1 MLGPA
6 RRPNNHQRDQ
16 LPGVA
21 NRATTSRDAR
31 DMGLVLQ
38 VLEPM
43 ADGNVGLA
51 PPDSD
56 RSALR
61 GRTMLFG
68 SNGDW

>member
-6 RRPNNHQRDQ
+6 KRPNNHQRDQ

-38 VLEPM
+38 VLDRAH
-43 ADGNVGLA
+43 ADGNVAARHPGDGPQ
-51 PPDSD
+51 PP
-56 RSALR
+56 
-61 GRTMLFG
+61 
-68 SNGDW
+68 